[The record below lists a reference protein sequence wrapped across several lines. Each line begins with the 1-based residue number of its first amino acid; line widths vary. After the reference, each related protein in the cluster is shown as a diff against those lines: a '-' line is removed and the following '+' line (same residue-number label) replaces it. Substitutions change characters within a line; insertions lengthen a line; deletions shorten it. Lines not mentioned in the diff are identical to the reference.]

1 MSETTRSHSH
11 LRSILP
17 LAFFAAA
24 GVYGLYEA
32 QGMTDF
38 GAIFP
43 RFASGVIVLASAA
56 QLIQHLRGKEAAG
69 YGSGTLLR
77 PLLLLAVLLGW
88 ALLLPVLGFVPTSLL
103 GAGLAW
109 LIASQEP
116 KPLKTRVLQAS
127 SLAALVLVVDFVF
140 GQLLLVPLP

>member
-1 MSETTRSHSH
+1 MSETTQSHSH

-17 LAFFAAA
+17 LAFFASA

-32 QGMTDF
+32 QAMTDF

-43 RFASGVIVLASAA
+43 RFASGVIVLASVA
-56 QLIQHLRGKEAAG
+56 QLIQHLRGREATSH
-69 YGSGTLLR
+69 GSGTLLR

-103 GAGLAW
+103 GAGLIW

-116 KPLKTRVLQAS
+116 KGLKTRVLEAS

-140 GQLLLVPLP
+140 GRLLLVPLP